1 MTNLFPDRSLANITL
16 QKFLIV
22 CCAIMLSCFC
32 TFAVAVEHA
41 SPTQAGYI
49 GRSACAGCHQLEN
62 EQWTGSHHDLAMQ
75 EANDKTVLGDFN
87 NASFKQF
94 GIHSRFYRKGEL
106 FFVKTDGSDGK
117 LTEYPIKYTFGFY
130 PLQQYLIEF
139 PGGRLQVLD
148 IAWDSRSR
156 EEGGRRWMHLHPEDK
171 IDHDDVLHWTGPN
184 LNWNYM
190 CADCHSTN
198 LVKNYNADS
207 DSYNTTWSELNVSC
221 EACHGPGKAH
231 WQWAK
236 KNPAQQKTIPNK
248 GLKVIFRDRKNRV
261 WTIDKKTALPVS
273 AIADQTEIAVCARCH
288 SRRSQIAADHKQQ
301 PLMDAYI
308 PSLLTAG
315 LYHADGQ
322 IEDEVYV
329 YGSFLQSKMYQQGV
343 TCSDCHNPH
352 SNALKMPGEQVCYQ
366 CHLAAKYATKKHHQH
381 QQNSSGASCI
391 ECHMPAT
398 TYMQVDAR
406 HDHSFR
412 IPRPDLSVQLATPNA
427 CNNCHKKKS
436 VQWAAATVKKWYGS
450 EQQGLQNYAGTLHAA
465 RAQLPAARSRLQ
477 ELAGQTIQPAI
488 ARATAL
494 QELQVFPD
502 RKTLAII
509 DTNLQDQN
517 AMIRRSAL
525 VALRQFDL
533 RTQATRAFPLL
544 NDAVRAVRIEAISL
558 LIKIPQGQLP
568 EEQKQQFQQAMDEY
582 IQVQKFNAERPE
594 AQVNLGSFYATLGK
608 HKPAE
613 AAYEKALQ
621 LQSQFVP
628 AYINLA
634 QLYGARGQ
642 EAQAELLLRQGLL
655 KVPGSPDLAGA
666 LGLSL
671 VRQQKIKAALSWLSK
686 AANLDKNN
694 VRYGYVYA
702 VALNSQGDSVAAI
715 EQLKSIHQ
723 RYPGN
728 VDIVYALVTFNRD
741 AQNAKAALSY
751 LWNDENILKYRVADF
766 ACGTGILLTSIY
778 KKIISNY
785 EINGGNMKI
794 MHTRMMENCIHGLD
808 VLPIATHL
816 TVSALASIFPTRIF
830 TKTKIHTMPIGIQ
843 LKGEKDYR
851 LGSLDLIDDTNKS
864 TTHHGIHDASCDL
877 IVMNPPFVRPTNHVG
892 THQGDAVPA
901 YAAFNTTIE
910 DQKEMGKL
918 ASKKFQG
925 TCANGNAGLA
935 SNFVAICDKK
945 IAKNGTIALI
955 LPATICNGESWS
967 AVRTLFNKYDITV
980 ISIARKELKLEDY
993 AFSSDTGIGE
1003 IILIAKKHDKP
1014 KNSNNRG
1021 KFVVLSERP
1030 SSILSGIHIGTII
1043 KKQGIIHKLEN
1054 VHGGSLLKVG
1064 DKIVGTMLD
1073 CPIDKFWP
1081 FVNVVDPA
1089 LIQYMHKITN
1099 NTTTKFITLGKISMV
1114 GPHALDITG
1123 NNLRGPFDRHYIDGI
1138 PLYPTLWNNDKD
1150 AQSSLI
1156 VKPDQMLIPRID
1168 AKNDHVEKIWNTST
1182 HMHIN
1187 INPRYTSQS
1196 IIAAYTNVPSV
1207 GGRSW
1212 PSIILNKKYEKA
1224 LTIWCNSIFGIF
1236 YFWYITGKQQ
1246 FGRGMS
1252 SRTAILSL
1260 LVPDFNTFDP
1270 KKLRLYNSL
1279 FDKYRYE
1286 KLLPICQLHRDST
1299 RKKIDNELADILDI
1313 DINLDDLRLRL
1324 CSEPS
1329 ISGGKLDDDLKK
1341 FDRGL
1346 LSFDSA

>member
-1 MTNLFPDRSLANITL
+1 MIWCLILTTSETELNSAMSEVLNDMRENWNVKGEQMGKILEGGKRPDIIITEEGYAPVIIENEFEPAITVETDAKERLHLKHRDTGLNIESLIAIKVPKQLKNFNGMELRSELTKTNTL
-16 QKFLIV
+16 QYVIYTPERYPDKGWI
-22 CCAIMLSCFC
+22 
-32 TFAVAVEHA
+32 
-41 SPTQAGYI
+41 I
-49 GRSACAGCHQLEN
+49 G
-62 EQWTGSHHDLAMQ
+62 
-75 EANDKTVLGDFN
+75 
-87 NASFKQF
+87 
-94 GIHSRFYRKGEL
+94 
-106 FFVKTDGSDGK
+106 
-117 LTEYPIKYTFGFY
+117 
-130 PLQQYLIEF
+130 
-139 PGGRLQVLD
+139 
-148 IAWDSRSR
+148 
-156 EEGGRRWMHLHPEDK
+156 
-171 IDHDDVLHWTGPN
+171 
-184 LNWNYM
+184 
-190 CADCHSTN
+190 N
-198 LVKNYNADS
+198 LVDIVTAAQIISIPKQQVEECVNLLNES
-207 DSYNTTWSELNVSC
+207 MKRISNHINTLND
-221 EACHGPGKAH
+221 
-231 WQWAK
+231 QK
-236 KNPAQQKTIPNK
+236 KQ
-248 GLKVIFRDRKNRV
+248 
-261 WTIDKKTALPVS
+261 
-273 AIADQTEIAVCARCH
+273 EIANRLNQNPCE
-288 SRRSQIAADHKQQ
+288 QTWKMAA
-301 PLMDAYI
+301 L
-308 PSLLTAG
+308 
-315 LYHADGQ
+315 
-322 IEDEVYV
+322 
-329 YGSFLQSKMYQQGV
+329 V
-343 TCSDCHNPH
+343 T
-352 SNALKMPGEQVCYQ
+352 SNALLFYDIISGTNEAENINIKSISKLHILGSIPQNMLVEAWNNVLKINYYPIFKVAQDILQIMNEDVASKVIQELVKTNGVVI
-366 CHLAAKYATKKHHQH
+366 AKRLTR
-381 QQNSSGASCI
+381 SSDMYGLLFQKVIS
-391 ECHMPAT
+391 
-398 TYMQVDAR
+398 DR
-406 HDHSFR
+406 SK
-412 IPRPDLSVQLATPNA
+412 LATFY
-427 CNNCHKKKS
+427 
-436 VQWAAATVKKWYGS
+436 T
-450 EQQGLQNYAGTLHAA
+450 
-465 RAQLPAARSRLQ
+465 
-477 ELAGQTIQPAI
+477 
-488 ARATAL
+488 
-494 QELQVFPD
+494 
-502 RKTLAII
+502 
-509 DTNLQDQN
+509 
-517 AMIRRSAL
+517 
-525 VALRQFDL
+525 
-533 RTQATRAFPLL
+533 
-544 NDAVRAVRIEAISL
+544 
-558 LIKIPQGQLP
+558 
-568 EEQKQQFQQAMDEY
+568 
-582 IQVQKFNAERPE
+582 RPE
-594 AQVNLGSFYATLGK
+594 SAVLIATIV
-608 HKPAE
+608 
-613 AAYEKALQ
+613 
-621 LQSQFVP
+621 VP
-628 AYINLA
+628 
-634 QLYGARGQ
+634 
-642 EAQAELLLRQGLL
+642 
-655 KVPGSPDLAGA
+655 SPTD
-666 LGLSL
+666 
-671 VRQQKIKAALSWLSK
+671 
-686 AANLDKNN
+686 N
-694 VRYGYVYA
+694 
-702 VALNSQGDSVAAI
+702 
-715 EQLKSIHQ
+715 
-723 RYPGN
+723 
-728 VDIVYALVTFNRD
+728 
-741 AQNAKAALSY
+741 

-864 TTHHGIHDASCDL
+864 TLFPSSQQITGSGESGSTHHGIHDASCDL